1 MRSMKRTLKERMNI
15 INESLMSN
23 MHDEKLEAMLKAR
36 HIEPAR
42 PDLAQ
47 RIILKAQTHSHES
60 HRAVSTADF
69 TLSPSAMRGA
79 RDADR

>member
-23 MHDEKLEAMLKAR
+23 MRDKKLEAMLKAR

-42 PDLAQ
+42 RDLAQ
-47 RIILKAQTHSHES
+47 RIILKALT
-60 HRAVSTADF
+60 RK
-69 TLSPSAMRGA
+69 A
-79 RDADR
+79 RDSNTTCLCWVSRSP